1 MNKTMTG
8 RRIRSAA
15 VDYSVTR
22 QAQGDRHVVTP
33 PQQPSAKKRGPP
45 VTGCLLFL
53 GLVFGT
59 LSVSPFGAV
68 TPSTPTKD
76 AAASLTVA
84 LPATASPADR
94 EAAFAVLTAP
104 IAHYRNI
111 FEQGQADLGHP
122 QHAHDEEGPGAM
134 EDPTSAAVR
143 FRDYCN
149 NVNPELDLSF
159 LTAFRQADKPFTA
172 DNEPQAIRDWVDD
185 MSFMHH
191 DLRRWVQV
199 AVDYQTS
206 PSTSQTDL
214 DAAAETVRQDL
225 VTAEADASAVQR
237 G

>member
-1 MNKTMTG
+1 
-8 RRIRSAA
+8 
-15 VDYSVTR
+15 
-22 QAQGDRHVVTP
+22 
-33 PQQPSAKKRGPP
+33 
-45 VTGCLLFL
+45 
-53 GLVFGT
+53 
-59 LSVSPFGAV
+59 
-68 TPSTPTKD
+68 
-76 AAASLTVA
+76 
-84 LPATASPADR
+84 
-94 EAAFAVLTAP
+94 
-104 IAHYRNI
+104 
-111 FEQGQADLGHP
+111 
-122 QHAHDEEGPGAM
+122 M